1 MINIL
6 NSFQY
11 EQINMKETTISC
23 REMKVN
29 KEKRKK
35 KQHKHIIKKDACDNK
50 LSTNVNIVATSK
62 PHLCKLLTRRSKAVS
77 GSEWRHHC

>member
-1 MINIL
+1 MILQLCIQANFYKSDRNRTCNSKLNALILYIYKKNLINIL

-35 KQHKHIIKKDACDNK
+35 K
-50 LSTNVNIVATSK
+50 
-62 PHLCKLLTRRSKAVS
+62 
-77 GSEWRHHC
+77 